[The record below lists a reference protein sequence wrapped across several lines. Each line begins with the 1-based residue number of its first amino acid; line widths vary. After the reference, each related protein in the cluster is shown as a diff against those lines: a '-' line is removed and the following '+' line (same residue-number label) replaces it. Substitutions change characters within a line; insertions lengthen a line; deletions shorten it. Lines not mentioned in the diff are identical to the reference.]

1 MSVRFSGDGN
11 ELVAGTKDNCV
22 YIYDITAGHPVL
34 RLKGHRNEVN
44 AVCYGDESSPHI
56 IYSGSDDCTVKI
68 WDRRSISGTRPVGV
82 FTGHTEGIT
91 SIASKGDG
99 RYVLSNGKDQQMKLW
114 DLRFVLI
121 LEAGE
126 TIFGN
131 FGTAQK
137 YDGCRRL
144 RRIAQDES
152 VNRLRL
158 SYRTVRLPQSYE
170 SNH

>member
-11 ELVAGTKDNCV
+11 ELVAGAKDNCV
-22 YIYDITAGHPVL
+22 YIYDITAGRPVL
-34 RLKGHRNEVN
+34 RLRGHTNEVN

-68 WDRRSISGTRPVGV
+68 WDRRSISDKRPVGV

-114 DLRFVLI
+114 DLRFVLVFRTRRGWF
-121 LEAGE
+121 ADSGR
-126 TIFGN
+126 
-131 FGTAQK
+131 
-137 YDGCRRL
+137 CRNMMDPSEFSRL
-144 RRIAQDES
+144 PRT
-152 VNRLRL
+152 NL
-158 SYRTVRLPQSYE
+158 STGFDYRTDR
-170 SNH
+170 